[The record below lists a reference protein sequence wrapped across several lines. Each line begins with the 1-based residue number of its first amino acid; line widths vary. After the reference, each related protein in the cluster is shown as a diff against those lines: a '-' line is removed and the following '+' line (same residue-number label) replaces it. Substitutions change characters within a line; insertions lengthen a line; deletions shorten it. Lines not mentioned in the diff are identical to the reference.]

1 MTSSKRLN
9 SAGETEKLVL
19 STFVTNCP
27 LPCWRFGELVFSALR
42 RLLISINVPSA
53 FNTPCITNLAV
64 GITMA
69 YASRFVAFTAIMTAV
84 AVVLSALSVPFV
96 LGLRIH
102 FFQVAIMLAGVIGGP
117 VSGLVAG
124 AVGGAYMAA
133 LRSDPTIVVGNALLG
148 LFTGLFVRKMR
159 PVLAGILAWVLIQAP
174 WLYLT
179 GTYVLNVPG
188 VVMQTI
194 LITLTV
200 EDVICAVIADI
211 LQTRYHLREQ
221 VFPKP
226 TSAQPR

>member
-1 MTSSKRLN
+1 MHRPQ
-9 SAGETEKLVL
+9 LVV
-19 STFVTNCP
+19 S
-27 LPCWRFGELVFSALR
+27 
-42 RLLISINVPSA
+42 ISIPSS
-53 FNTPCITNLAV
+53 FNMRGITNQAL
-64 GITMA
+64 GITLT
-69 YASRFVAFTAIMTAV
+69 YASRFVAFTAIMTAL

-96 LGLRIH
+96 FGLRIH

-124 AVGGAYMAA
+124 SVGGVYMSA

-179 GTYVLNVPG
+179 GTFILNVPG
-188 VVMQTI
+188 LVMETI

-200 EDVICAVIADI
+200 EDVICAVIADV
-211 LQTRYHLREQ
+211 LQTHYQLREQ

-226 TSAQPR
+226 TSAQP

>member
-1 MTSSKRLN
+1 
-9 SAGETEKLVL
+9 
-19 STFVTNCP
+19 
-27 LPCWRFGELVFSALR
+27 
-42 RLLISINVPSA
+42 
-53 FNTPCITNLAV
+53 
-64 GITMA
+64 MA

-84 AVVLSALSVPFV
+84 AVVLSAVSVPFV

-102 FFQVAIMLAGVIGGP
+102 FFQVAIMLAGIIGGP

-148 LFTGLFVRKMR
+148 LFTGLFVRKTR

-179 GTYVLNVPG
+179 GTYILNVPG

-226 TSAQPR
+226 TSAQPP

>member
-1 MTSSKRLN
+1 MYRPPIPS
-9 SAGETEKLVL
+9 
-19 STFVTNCP
+19 FC
-27 LPCWRFGELVFSALR
+27 
-42 RLLISINVPSA
+42 VPSS
-53 FNTPCITNLAV
+53 FNISGITNRTI
-64 GITMA
+64 GITMI
-69 YASRFVAFTAIMTAV
+69 YATRFVSFTAIMTAV

-96 LGLRIH
+96 FGLRIH
-102 FFQVAIMLAGVIGGP
+102 FFQVAIMLAGIIGGP

-124 AVGGAYMAA
+124 SVGGVYMSA

-179 GTYVLNVPG
+179 GTFILNVPG

-200 EDVICAVIADI
+200 EDVICAVIADV
-211 LQTRYHLREQ
+211 LQTHYQLREQ
-221 VFPKP
+221 VFPNLAK
-226 TSAQPR
+226 ARR

>member
-1 MTSSKRLN
+1 MT
-9 SAGETEKLVL
+9 
-19 STFVTNCP
+19 
-27 LPCWRFGELVFSALR
+27 
-42 RLLISINVPSA
+42 
-53 FNTPCITNLAV
+53 
-64 GITMA
+64 

-84 AVVLSALSVPFV
+84 AVVLSAFSVPFV

-117 VSGLVAG
+117 VSGLVTG
-124 AVGGAYMAA
+124 AVGGAYVAA

-179 GTYVLNVPG
+179 GTYILNVPG

-211 LQTRYHLREQ
+211 LQTHYHLREQ
-221 VFPKP
+221 VFPQA
-226 TSAQPR
+226 TRAQPR